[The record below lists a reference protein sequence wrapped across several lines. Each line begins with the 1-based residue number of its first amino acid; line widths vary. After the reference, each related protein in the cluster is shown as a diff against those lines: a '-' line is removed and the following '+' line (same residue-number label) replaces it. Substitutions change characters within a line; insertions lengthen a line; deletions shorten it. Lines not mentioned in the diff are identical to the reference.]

1 MNILSQK
8 SLDSAGSAESSSKV
22 GAISEEEENEGS
34 MAGSDVGISEGLF
47 QFGDN
52 STSMPYDLS
61 FTRPEEEMEKD
72 THTFM

>member
-1 MNILSQK
+1 
-8 SLDSAGSAESSSKV
+8 
-22 GAISEEEENEGS
+22 